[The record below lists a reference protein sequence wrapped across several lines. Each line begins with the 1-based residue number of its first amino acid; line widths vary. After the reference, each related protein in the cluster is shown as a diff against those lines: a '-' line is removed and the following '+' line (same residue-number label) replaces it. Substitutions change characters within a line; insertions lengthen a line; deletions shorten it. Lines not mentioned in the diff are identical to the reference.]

1 MKSNNIQK
9 KNIFLTGAS
18 SGIGLDIAIM
28 LNNIKSSLMISG
40 RNEKFLK
47 ELSIKF
53 KLTNPNFIN
62 YYATDLCNFSEIE
75 TMVEKLE
82 ILDGL
87 ILNAGIIDYT
97 PAKSINEIKIK
108 RIFETNVFSNILLVQ
123 QLLKFKKISN
133 NASIIFISSIAA
145 KVGVPGTSLYAASKG
160 AINSY
165 AKVLAFELSK
175 LNIRV
180 NVISPGVV
188 KTNLIT
194 NTNVISNSQ
203 ISNMT
208 SKYPLGLGETLD
220 ITNLVEFLL
229 SEKSKWITGSNINI
243 DGGYLLNN

>member
-1 MKSNNIQK
+1 MNSSNLQK
-9 KNIFLTGAS
+9 KNIFLTGAT

-28 LNNIKSSLMISG
+28 LNNMKSSLMISG
-40 RNEKFLK
+40 RNENILK
-47 ELSIKF
+47 DLSIKF
-53 KLTNPNFIN
+53 RNDNPNFIN
-62 YYATDLCNFSEIE
+62 YYATDLCNFSDIE

-97 PAKSINEIKIK
+97 PAKSINEKK
-108 RIFETNVFSNILLVQ
+108 VKKIFETNVFSNILLVQ
-123 QLLKFKKISN
+123 QLLKSKKISN
-133 NASIIFISSIAA
+133 NASIVFISSIAA

-175 LNIRV
+175 SNIRV

-194 NTNVISNSQ
+194 NTNVTTENQ
-203 ISNMT
+203 ITNMT
-208 SKYPLGLGETLD
+208 SKYPLGLGETKD
-220 ITNLVEFLL
+220 IGNLVEFLL
-229 SEKSKWITGSNINI
+229 SEKSKWITGSNIHI